1 MITCYAADEPD
12 DNLFVYTD
20 GVPEAKNN
28 DDEQL
33 GTDRMLKAPD
43 RSGNIDPQEMIASVW
58 NGIQEFI
65 AGAEQ
70 FDDITMLCFTYNG
83 AAGN

>member
-1 MITCYAADEPD
+1 M
-12 DNLFVYTD
+12 YTD
-20 GVPEAKNN
+20 GGPEAKNN
-28 DDEQL
+28 DDEQF

-43 RSGNIDPQEMIASVW
+43 RSGNSDPQEMIAKVW

-70 FDDITMLCFTYNG
+70 FDAVTMLCFTYNG
-83 AAGN
+83 TAGT